1 VIRPGKIPLGRG
13 KDAGSRIAL
22 AGTFAVHALL
32 GGMFIAGPLT
42 PETPPPI
49 VYEVNLV
56 AAPRPRPQERRAPE
70 AVPRPADRPVA
81 VNRRQPRRT
90 SVSPETPPTP
100 APEAEAPVRTV
111 APEPPVETAEP
122 STGEDPG
129 TVQTSGVDFPFP
141 GYLNN
146 LTAQVYRRW
155 NRPDGNVAL
164 RAEVLFFIK
173 KDGSVSNLQFVRRS
187 GNFVFDLEAQG
198 AIEAAAN
205 SGAFGPLPDGFPSEI
220 LPVSFF
226 FDPESLR

>member
-1 VIRPGKIPLGRG
+1 MIRPGKSPFGRARSG
-13 KDAGSRIAL
+13 GSGIAL
-22 AGTFAVHALL
+22 AGTVAVHTLL
-32 GGMFIAGPLT
+32 GGVLIVGPMT
-42 PETPPPI
+42 PEVRSFVI
-49 VYEVNLV
+49 YEVNLV
-56 AAPRPRPQERRAPE
+56 AAPRPRARERRAPD
-70 AVPRPADRPVA
+70 AVQRPADRPVA

-90 SVSPETPPTP
+90 SVSPETPPSP

-122 STGEDPG
+122 SIGEDPG

-141 GYLNN
+141 RYLHN

-155 NRPDGNVAL
+155 NRPEGNVAL
-164 RAEVLFFIK
+164 RAEVLFFIR
-173 KDGSVSNLQFVRRS
+173 KDGTVANLQFVRRS
-187 GNFVFDLEAQG
+187 GDFVFDLQAQG

-205 SGAFGPLPDGFPSEI
+205 SGSFGPLPDGYPSEI

>member
-1 VIRPGKIPLGRG
+1 MIRSGTKIPGRG
-13 KDAGSRIAL
+13 RGDGSGVAF
-22 AGTFAVHALL
+22 AGTLAVHALV
-32 GGMFIAGPLT
+32 GGILIIGPMS
-42 PETPPPI
+42 PDSPDPI

-70 AVPRPADRPVA
+70 AVQRPADRPVA

-122 STGEDPG
+122 STGDDPG

-146 LTAQVYRRW
+146 ITAQVYRRW

-173 KDGSVSNLQFVRRS
+173 QDGSVSNLQFVRRS

-205 SGAFGPLPDGFPSEI
+205 SGAFGPLPDGFPAEI
-220 LPVSFF
+220 LPVNFF

>member
-1 VIRPGKIPLGRG
+1 MNQTGNKLFKGQRS
-13 KDAGSRIAL
+13 DGSGIAL
-22 AGTFAVHALL
+22 AGTVVVHALV
-32 GGMFIAGPLT
+32 GGVLMVGPMS
-42 PETPPPI
+42 PAPPTPI
-49 VYEVNLV
+49 VYQVDLV

-70 AVPRPADRPVA
+70 AVQRPAERPVA
-81 VNRRQPRRT
+81 ISRQQRRT

-129 TVQTSGVDFPFP
+129 TVQTTGVDFPFP
-141 GYLNN
+141 AYLHNI
-146 LTAQVYRRW
+146 TAQVYRRW
-155 NRPDGNVAL
+155 ERPEGNVAL
-164 RAEVLFFIK
+164 RAEILFFIR
-173 KDGSVSNLQFVRRS
+173 KDGSVTDMQFVQRS
-187 GNFVFDLEAQG
+187 GSYVFDIKAQG
-198 AIEAAAN
+198 AIESAAN